1 MKKKVALL
9 TGGSSGIGE
18 AIKNMLLTQ
27 GYTVYALVRKE
38 QKPLNNF
45 HSLVCDINDTQKL
58 EILIKDLLKDE
69 EIDLLINSAGLGRF
83 EPHEELSLSQI
94 KNIIDTNLTAP
105 LILTSLCLRSLKQT
119 KGKIINIS
127 SIEALKASKFSAVYS
142 ASKAGLH
149 HFGNSL
155 FEEVRKAG
163 VNIITIHPDMT
174 QTPFF
179 DDLHFEPKPEAGMHL
194 LPEDIAISIEDILN
208 MREGVSITEVT
219 IRPQYFGIKK
229 K

>member
-9 TGGSSGIGE
+9 TGGSSGIGK
-18 AIKNMLLTQ
+18 AIKDMLLKQ
-27 GYTVYALVRKE
+27 NYTVYALVRKDQE
-38 QKPLNNF
+38 PLANS
-45 HSLVCDINDTQKL
+45 HSLVCDLNDTPKL
-58 EILIKDLLKDE
+58 EALVKDLLKDE
-69 EIDLLINSAGLGRF
+69 EIDLLINSAGVGKF

-94 KNIIDTNLTAP
+94 KNIIDTNLTSP
-105 LILTSLCLRSLKQT
+105 LILTSLCLRSLKKT
-119 KGKIINIS
+119 RGKVINIS
-127 SIEALKASKFSAVYS
+127 SIEALKTSKFSAVYS

-149 HFGNSL
+149 HFGNAL

-179 DDLHFEPKPEAGMHL
+179 DDLHFEPKAEVGMHL
-194 LPEDIAISIEDILN
+194 LPEDIAQSIEDILK